1 MKLYKFPAQ
10 AKVDRLISK
19 NKFYEQGKAN
29 TKIEQLFVDQV
40 ENIRWAYK
48 LASSTIHLQDQED
61 LKEIQIFRVKS
72 RVTDLDVSILSF
84 IDKLILTPI
93 IFEVVYQDKVKVFAT
108 YKRLNQVDK
117 AKAVIGQYYASD
129 WLDDAGRVELPL
141 YLNLADL
148 YEHFLTQLL
157 PIASSEDLENDDEP
171 VSIELKLQK
180 AQQIEALQ
188 KQIKKLESKLRNEK
202 QFNKKVQYN
211 DSLRK
216 LRDEYKKLKKWYLVK
231 QISKCH

>member
-1 MKLYKFPAQ
+1 MKLYKFPPQ
-10 AKVDRLISK
+10 AKVDRLIPK

-72 RVTDLDVSILSF
+72 RVEDLDVSILSF

-93 IFEVVYQDKVKVFAT
+93 VFEVVYQDKVKVVAT
-108 YKRLNQVDK
+108 YKRLNQADK
-117 AKAVIGQYYASD
+117 TKAVIGQYYASE
-129 WLDDAGRVELPL
+129 WLEDHDRIELPL
-141 YLNLADL
+141 YLKLADL
-148 YEHFLTQLL
+148 YEHFIAQIL
-157 PIASSEDLENDDEP
+157 PITSSEDSGDDDES

-180 AQQIEALQ
+180 AQQLESLQ
-188 KQIKKLESKLRNEK
+188 KQLDKLKSKLRNEK
-202 QFNKKVQYN
+202 QFNRRVELN
-211 DSLRK
+211 
-216 LRDEYKKLKKWYLVK
+216 K
-231 QISKCH
+231 QLQNLQLQINRIH

>member
-10 AKVDRLISK
+10 AKVDRLIPK

-61 LKEIQIFRVKS
+61 LKEIQIVRVKS

-117 AKAVIGQYYASD
+117 TKAVIGQYYASD

-148 YEHFLTQLL
+148 YEHFITQLL
-157 PIASSEDLENDDEP
+157 PIASSEDLENDDEL
-171 VSIELKLQK
+171 VSIELKLQQ
-180 AQQIEALQ
+180 AQQIKTLQ
-188 KQIKKLESKLRNEK
+188 KQLAKLRSKLKAEK
-202 QFNKKVQYN
+202 QFN
-211 DSLRK
+211 RK
-216 LRDEYKKLKKWYLVK
+216 IELNKHIQTIETDLNKLVN
-231 QISKCH
+231 